1 MHPKT
6 ISRNS
11 IFQIRPKLPE
21 IPTTEEET
29 TTTTEPETTQSS
41 TKSPKKARP
50 PFLRPIAKFPD
61 IKIPALDR
69 NRSKKPKII
78 VPKKIFEEEETE
90 KIPEPE
96 VELEQK
102 LRISNLF
109 NRTLLRPSNA
119 IFRRTSTTTTST
131 TTITTTGT
139 TSSTTVSTT
148 SAPIGKVQLN

>member
-11 IFQIRPKLPE
+11 IFQIRPKLPTT
-21 IPTTEEET
+21 TTEEET

-78 VPKKIFEEEETE
+78 VPKKIVENQEEETE

-148 SAPIGKVQLN
+148 SAPIGKVQF